1 MGERAAESETD
12 ANMKFIELLGDDG
25 ILIPLDVADLEA
37 ALTVGLEAV
46 EGVTKEKAAR
56 VAFDLAARSAGDV
69 ARVHEQVVVV
79 LAQEDT
85 LESISAVLVVSH
97 QPFVVEGG
105 DDGRPTTARV
115 VILLVTPRRFATLK
129 HQMLPALVRFFRE
142 EERAGP
148 LVAARSVEA
157 VRALKG
163 LMEIELH
170 ERLLVEDVLSPL
182 QYRVYPDTPY
192 TEVVDLMVRR
202 GLQSVPV
209 VGEDYEFLGI
219 ITTGDAMK
227 HVVAKTQTE
236 EAGDPQDHAHP
247 EEATAREIMTRSVMC
262 VSEDQSLMEAA
273 FIMVN
278 RDVEELPVIREG
290 EMVGFLTRGEVLRL
304 LFGPAED

>member
-1 MGERAAESETD
+1 
-12 ANMKFIELLGDDG
+12 MKLIELLGDGG
-25 ILIPLDVADLEA
+25 ILVPLDAPDFEA
-37 ALTVGLEAV
+37 ALARALEAV
-46 EGVTKEKAAR
+46 EGFTPEKAQR
-56 VAFDLAARSAGDV
+56 VAIDLATGSAGEV
-69 ARVHEQVVVV
+69 ARVHDQIIVV

-85 LESISAVLVVSH
+85 LESVSGVLGVAPEPFEVHAV
-97 QPFVVEGG
+97 G
-105 DDGRPTTARV
+105 DDAGPTTAR
-115 VILLVTPRRFATLK
+115 ILMVLVTPRRFATLK
-129 HQMLPALVRFFRE
+129 HQMLPALVRYFRE

-148 LVAARSVEA
+148 VLAAQSIDA
-157 VRALKG
+157 VKSLGG
-163 LMEIELH
+163 LMELELH

-202 GLQSVPV
+202 GLKSVPV

-227 HVVAKTQTE
+227 HVVARTQTE
-236 EAGDPQDHAHP
+236 EAGEPRETTPQREH
-247 EEATAREIMTRSVMC
+247 TARQIMTRSVMC

-304 LFGPAED
+304 LFGPAES

>member
-1 MGERAAESETD
+1 
-12 ANMKFIELLGDDG
+12 MKFIDLLGHSG
-25 ILIPLDVADLEA
+25 ILVPLDAPDLEG
-37 ALTVGLEAV
+37 ALVVALEAV
-46 EGVTKEKAAR
+46 EGFTPERAER
-56 VAFDLAARSAGDV
+56 VAIDLASGSAGEV
-69 ARVHEQVVVV
+69 ARVHNQVVVV

-85 LESISAVLVVSH
+85 LESVSAVLGMSPE
-97 QPFVVEGG
+97 PFQVNAATG
-105 DDGRPTTARV
+105 DGPTAARV
-115 VILLVTPRRFATLK
+115 LVLLVTPRRFATLK
-129 HQMLPALVRFFRE
+129 HQMLPALIRFFRE

-148 LVAARSVEA
+148 LLAAKSVDA
-157 VRALKG
+157 VKSLKS

-182 QYRVYPDTPY
+182 QYRVYSDTPY

-202 GLQSVPV
+202 GLKSVPV

-236 EAGDPQDHAHP
+236 EAGEPQDTTP
-247 EEATAREIMTRSVMC
+247 LREPTAREIMTRSVMC

-304 LFGPAED
+304 LFGPTES

>member
-1 MGERAAESETD
+1 
-12 ANMKFIELLGDDG
+12 MKFIDLLGHGG
-25 ILIPLDVADLEA
+25 ILVPLDAPDLEG
-37 ALTVGLEAV
+37 ALAVALEAV
-46 EGVTKEKAAR
+46 EGFTPERAER
-56 VAFDLAARSAGDV
+56 VAIDLASGSAGEV
-69 ARVHEQVVVV
+69 ARVHDQVVVV

-85 LESISAVLVVSH
+85 LESVSAVLGMSPE
-97 QPFVVEGG
+97 PFQVNAAR
-105 DDGRPTTARV
+105 DDGPTAARV
-115 VILLVTPRRFATLK
+115 LVLLVTPRRFATLK

-148 LVAARSVEA
+148 LLAARSVDA
-157 VRALKG
+157 VKSLKS

-170 ERLLVEDVLSPL
+170 ERLLVEDVLAPL
-182 QYRVYPDTPY
+182 QYRVYSHTPY

-202 GLQSVPV
+202 GLKSVPV

-236 EAGDPQDHAHP
+236 EAGEPQDTTP
-247 EEATAREIMTRSVMC
+247 LQEPTAREIMTRSVMC

-304 LFGPAED
+304 LFGPAEN

>member
-1 MGERAAESETD
+1 MGDKGAESETD
-12 ANMKFIELLGDDG
+12 TNMKLIELLRDDG

-56 VAFDLAARSAGDV
+56 VAFDLATRSAGGV

-85 LESISAVLVVSH
+85 LESISAVLVVSP

-105 DDGRPTTARV
+105 DDGRPATARV
-115 VILLVTPRRFATLK
+115 VILLVTPRRLATLK

-148 LVAARSVEA
+148 LVAARSIEA

-227 HVVAKTQTE
+227 QVVAKTQTE
-236 EAGDPQDHAHP
+236 EAGNPQDHAHP

-262 VSEDQSLMEAA
+262 VSEDQSLMAAA

>member
-1 MGERAAESETD
+1 
-12 ANMKFIELLGDDG
+12 MKFIDLLGDDG
-25 ILIPLDVADLEA
+25 ILVPLDAPDLEA
-37 ALTVGLEAV
+37 ALAAALEVV
-46 EGVTKEKAAR
+46 EGFTGDKTAR
-56 VAFDLAARSAGDV
+56 VAVDLATGSSGDV

-85 LESISAVLVVSH
+85 LESVSGVLGVSPD
-97 QPFVVEGG
+97 PFEVGDGG
-105 DDGRPTTARV
+105 DDGPTTARV
-115 VILLVTPRRFATLK
+115 LILLVTPRQFATLK

-148 LVAARSVEA
+148 LVAAQSTDA
-157 VRALKG
+157 VKRLKS

-170 ERLLVEDVLSPL
+170 ERLLVEDVLAPL

-202 GLQSVPV
+202 GLKSVPV

-227 HVVAKTQTE
+227 HVVVKTQTE
-236 EAGDPQDHAHP
+236 ETGDSQERTPP

-262 VSEDQSLMEAA
+262 VSEDQSLLEAA

-290 EMVGFLTRGEVLRL
+290 EMVGFLTRGEVLRS
-304 LFGPAED
+304 LFGPVES

>member
-1 MGERAAESETD
+1 
-12 ANMKFIELLGDDG
+12 MKFIDLLANGG
-25 ILIPLDVADLEA
+25 ILVPLDAPDLEG
-37 ALTVGLEAV
+37 ALAIALEAV
-46 EGVTKEKAAR
+46 EGFTPEKAAR
-56 VAFDLAARSAGDV
+56 VATDLASGSAGEV

-79 LAQEDT
+79 LAHEDT
-85 LESISAVLVVSH
+85 LESVSAVLGVSPE
-97 QPFVVEGG
+97 PFQVDAVG
-105 DDGRPTTARV
+105 DDGPTAARV
-115 VILLVTPRRFATLK
+115 LVLLVTPRRFATLK

-148 LVAARSVEA
+148 LLVARSVEA
-157 VRALKG
+157 VKNLES

-170 ERLLVEDVLSPL
+170 ARLLVEDVLSPV

-202 GLQSVPV
+202 RLQSVPV

-227 HVVAKTQTE
+227 QVVAKTQTE
-236 EAGDPQDHAHP
+236 EAGEPPDTTPLKEP
-247 EEATAREIMTRSVMC
+247 TAREIMTRSVMC

-278 RDVEELPVIREG
+278 RDVEELPVVREG

-304 LFGPAED
+304 LFGPAES

>member
-1 MGERAAESETD
+1 
-12 ANMKFIELLGDDG
+12 MKFIDLLGHGG
-25 ILIPLDVADLEA
+25 ILVPLDAPDLEG
-37 ALTVGLEAV
+37 ALAVALEAV
-46 EGVTKEKAAR
+46 EGFTPERAQR
-56 VAFDLAARSAGDV
+56 VANDLASRSAGEV
-69 ARVHEQVVVV
+69 ARVHDQVVVV
-79 LAQEDT
+79 LVQEDT
-85 LESISAVLVVSH
+85 LESVTAVLGMSPE
-97 QPFVVEGG
+97 PFQVEAAG
-105 DDGRPTTARV
+105 DDGPTAARV
-115 VILLVTPRRFATLK
+115 LVLLVTPRRFATLK

-148 LVAARSVEA
+148 LLAAQSVDA
-157 VRALKG
+157 VKSLKS

-182 QYRVYPDTPY
+182 QYRVYSHTPY

-202 GLQSVPV
+202 GLKSVPV
-209 VGEDYEFLGI
+209 VGENYEFLGI

-236 EAGDPQDHAHP
+236 EAGEPQDTTP
-247 EEATAREIMTRSVMC
+247 PQEPTAREIMTRSVMC
-262 VSEDQSLMEAA
+262 ISEDQSLMEAA

-304 LFGPAED
+304 LFGPTES

>member
-1 MGERAAESETD
+1 
-12 ANMKFIELLGDDG
+12 MKLLELLGDGG
-25 ILIPLDVADLEA
+25 ILVPLDAPDLEG
-37 ALTVGLEAV
+37 ALAVALEAV
-46 EGVTKEKAAR
+46 EGFSGDKAQR
-56 VAFDLAARSAGDV
+56 VASDLATGSAGAV
-69 ARVHEQVVVV
+69 SRVHDQVVVV

-85 LESISAVLVVSH
+85 LESVSGVLGVSPEPFRVDAVDDDGATSARVLV
-97 QPFVVEGG
+97 
-105 DDGRPTTARV
+105 
-115 VILLVTPRRFATLK
+115 LLVTPRRFLTLR
-129 HQMLPALVRFFRE
+129 HQMLPALIRFFRE

-148 LVAARSVEA
+148 LLAAQTVEG
-157 VRALKG
+157 VKSLEG
-163 LMEIELH
+163 FMGIELH

-202 GLQSVPV
+202 GLKSVPV
-209 VGEDYEFLGI
+209 VGDDYEFLGI

-227 HVVAKTQTE
+227 HVVAKTQSE
-236 EAGDPQDHAHP
+236 ETGDLRDATAPR
-247 EEATAREIMTRSVMC
+247 EATAREIMTRSVMC

-304 LFGPAED
+304 LFGPEEDTT